1 MADPDEVAKAF
12 VGHFYMVFDTNRPA
26 LTSLFQEHSMMTFE
40 GNKLQGPAAIV
51 GKLTSL
57 SFQKCQHTAK
67 TIDAQPTFNGGIL
80 VFVSGDIAIEGEDR
94 PLKFSEVFH
103 LCPTPEGSYFV
114 YNNMFRLNYG

>member
-1 MADPDEVAKAF
+1 MGWEPTTQAF

-80 VFVSGDIAIEGEDR
+80 VFVSGDIAVR
-94 PLKFSEVFH
+94 FYLFFTFFSPF
-103 LCPTPEGSYFV
+103 FV
-114 YNNMFRLNYG
+114 CNCLRLRFLSNCFLTFF